1 MNHRSYDD
9 LRPTRRELLQL
20 SAAGIGAGSFS
31 GWLPTLAARAA
42 AAGKSTAGK
51 AKAKACIVL
60 WMDGGP
66 PHTDTFDLKP
76 DVAECG
82 IFKPISTSL
91 PGVQISELLPK
102 TAQIMDRATLLR
114 GMQTIENEHLRAR
127 YHLRMGYR
135 DGAGGVSYPSLG
147 TIVSSEIG
155 APNSEVPNFVAI
167 CERRDRS
174 HGPGYLGTNYQP
186 LYVHD
191 ATRGVENLKS
201 PVDAAGAD
209 DRLGLLASI
218 DAKFRSTHGAA
229 LADQHA
235 TVYKKA
241 VQLMRSEKVKAFD
254 LSGEPAALQKRY
266 GDHAFGRGCLMAR
279 RLVETG
285 VKYVEVTLGGWD
297 THFENNEAIKKLCG
311 QLDPAM
317 TTLVEDLEERGL
329 LDETLV
335 VWMGEFGR
343 SPKFKGKGRD
353 HYAKA
358 WSTMLLGGG
367 VKRGQVIGRTD
378 DVGATVAER
387 PVSCADFM
395 ATVCTVLGIDPNKEQ
410 HLPDGRPLP
419 IVEKGGKCVDEVF
432 A

>member
-1 MNHRSYDD
+1 MKNFFDEWQ
-9 LRPTRRELLQL
+9 PTRRELLQL
-20 SAAGIGAGSFS
+20 SAAGVAATSFS
-31 GWLPTLAARAA
+31 GWLPQLAARAA
-42 AAGKSTAGK
+42 AADRSTTGK

-82 IFKPISTSL
+82 IFKPIDTAI
-91 PGVQISELLPK
+91 PGVQISELLPQWSK
-102 TAQIMDRATLLR
+102 LMDRATLLR

-147 TIVSSEIG
+147 TIVSSEKG
-155 APNSEVPNFVAI
+155 DANSEVPNFVAI
-167 CERRDRS
+167 AERRDRS
-174 HGPGYLGTNYQP
+174 HGPGYLGTNFQP
-186 LYVHD
+186 LYVLD
-191 ATRGVENLKS
+191 PARGVENLTS
-201 PVDAAGAD
+201 LVDMAKVD
-209 DRLGLLASI
+209 DRLGLLASL
-218 DAKFRSTHGAA
+218 DEKFRGTHGPA
-229 LADQHA
+229 LIDQHS
-235 TVYKKA
+235 TVYRKA
-241 VQLMRSEKVKAFD
+241 VQLMRTEKVKAFD
-254 LSGEPAALQKRY
+254 LSGESAALQKKY
-266 GDHAFGRGCLMAR
+266 GDGAFGRGCLMAR

-285 VKYVEVTLGGWD
+285 VKYVEVTLPGWD
-297 THFENNEAIKKLCG
+297 THFENNDAIKKLCG

-317 TTLVEDLEERGL
+317 STLVTDLEERGM

-358 WSTMLLGGG
+358 WSTMLMGGG
-367 VKRGQVIGRTD
+367 VKRGQVLGRTD
-378 DVGATVAER
+378 DIGATVAER

-395 ATVCTVLGIDPNKEQ
+395 ATVCTALGIDPNKEQ

-419 IVEKGGKCVDEVF
+419 IVEKGGKCVNEVF
-432 A
+432 V